1 VAVRG
6 FCAVFVFF
14 ERENLLM
21 TPLRGADIL
30 ARSLAAA
37 GLTRVFS
44 LSGNHIMPLYDAAIE
59 AKLDITH
66 VRYEG
71 AAVHMADAWG
81 RLTGEPGIV
90 MLTGGPGHA
99 NGVGALY
106 TALASESP
114 VVLLSGHAP
123 LNELGRGSFQEMRQ
137 ADIAAPLVKAAWTAS
152 SAESLGADIAK
163 ACRIARSGR
172 PGPVHLSLPFDVL
185 EAKVADGDRAIATAA
200 QFAPAEHPLESKSA
214 AALAA
219 LLQSAER
226 PLILLGPVMSQA
238 PVSALVKQLADASG
252 VPAVCMES
260 PRGVND
266 PSLGAFA
273 GVLAKADLVVLL
285 GKQPDFTL
293 KFGKTP
299 AVAADCRF
307 AVIDPENDVLQRSV
321 TNLGAARVVLSAEAD
336 SAAAVRVLIKTV
348 TRKAAQGWFDEVA
361 AAVAFR
367 PAAWRDINSGD
378 AGPVHPV
385 ELGRAVQ
392 EALKGIADAVF
403 VADGGEIGQWAQA
416 CIGAPTRIING
427 PGGSIGSG
435 VPFAFAARM
444 VRPGAP
450 VIAVMGDGAFGFHL
464 MEFDTAVRSNV
475 PMVVVVGNDSCWN
488 AEHQIQLR
496 TYGKERAHGCEL
508 SGGTRYDLAVAAL
521 GGHGELVTRVTELR
535 PALQRAMASGKPAC
549 VNVMIQCLPAPTVT
563 AATTGGAH

>member
-1 VAVRG
+1 
-6 FCAVFVFF
+6 
-14 ERENLLM
+14 M
-21 TPLRGADIL
+21 TPMRGADIL

-44 LSGNHIMPLYDAAIE
+44 LSGNHIMPIYDAAIE
-59 AKLDITH
+59 AKLEITH

-71 AAVHMADAWG
+71 AAVHMADAWA

-114 VVLLSGHAP
+114 LVLLSGHAP

-137 ADIAAPLVKAAWTAS
+137 ADIAAPLVKASWTAA
-152 SAESLGADIAK
+152 SAETLGADIAK

-185 EAKVADGDRAIATAA
+185 EAKVADGDRALAVAA
-200 QFAPAEHPLESKSA
+200 DFQPKVHALEDGAAGKLAGLLKSA
-214 AALAA
+214 A
-219 LLQSAER
+219 R
-226 PLILLGPVMSQA
+226 PLILLGPVMSHA
-238 PVSALVKQLADASG
+238 PVSDLVRQLATATG
-252 VPAVCMES
+252 VPALCMES

-293 KFGKTP
+293 RFGKSP
-299 AVAADCRF
+299 AVAADCSF
-307 AVIDPENDVLQRSV
+307 VVIDPEAEVLQRSV
-321 TNLGAARVVLSAEAD
+321 KNLGAARVGFSAQSD
-336 SAAAVRVLIKTV
+336 PVAAVRALI
-348 TRKAAQGWFDEVA
+348 RLAQPAAAAAWHDEVA

-392 EALKGIADAVF
+392 EALAASPQAVF

-416 CIGAPTRIING
+416 CVTAPARIING

-435 VPFAFAARM
+435 VPFALAARM
-444 VRPGAP
+444 ARPAAP

-464 MEFDTAVRSNV
+464 MEFDTAARAGV

-496 TYGKERAHGCEL
+496 TYGKARAHGCEL
-508 SGGTRYDLAVAAL
+508 AGGTRYDLAVAAL
-521 GGHGELVTRVTELR
+521 GGHGELVTRAAELK
-535 PALQRAMASGKPAC
+535 PALQRALASGKPAC
-549 VNVMIQCLPAPTVT
+549 VNVMIQRLAAPTVT
-563 AATTGGAH
+563 AGAPAH